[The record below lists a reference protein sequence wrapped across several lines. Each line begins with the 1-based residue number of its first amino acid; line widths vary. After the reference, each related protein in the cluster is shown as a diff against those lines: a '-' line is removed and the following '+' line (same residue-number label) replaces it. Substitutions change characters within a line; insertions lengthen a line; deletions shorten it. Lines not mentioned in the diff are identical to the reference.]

1 MKNNLI
7 GIDLGGT
14 KIEIVILDTNKEIE
28 FRERLPTESKRGP
41 SHIINQILSLYKK
54 AASFIDN
61 APHTIGVG
69 TPGSLSPK
77 TKLLRN
83 SNTLCLNGLPLQELI
98 EQALQKKIILEN
110 DANCFAL
117 AEANM
122 GAGQNYDLVFGVI
135 MGTGCGGGF
144 VINNNLRVGPQQI
157 AGEWGHSV
165 INSDGPPSYCGNN
178 GCVETYISGG
188 GLENILKSHG
198 ILSLTAKDF
207 LNKKQH
213 TNDEKFILKNFYS
226 NFGIALANIIN
237 IIDPD
242 IVILGGGLS
251 NHDGLYDIGI
261 QETYNRVFHESPS
274 TPIVKNKLGDS
285 AGVIGAALIGDI

>member
-1 MKNNLI
+1 
-7 GIDLGGT
+7 
-14 KIEIVILDTNKEIE
+14 
-28 FRERLPTESKRGP
+28 
-41 SHIINQILSLYKK
+41 
-54 AASFIDN
+54 
-61 APHTIGVG
+61 
-69 TPGSLSPK
+69 
-77 TKLLRN
+77 
-83 SNTLCLNGLPLQELI
+83 
-98 EQALQKKIILEN
+98 
-110 DANCFAL
+110 
-117 AEANM
+117 M
-122 GAGQNYDLVFGVI
+122 GAGQNHDLVFGVI

-157 AGEWGHSV
+157 DGEWGHSV

-213 TNDEKFILKNFYS
+213 TDDEKFILKNFYS

-285 AGVIGAALIGDI
+285 AGVIGAAPVSYTHLTLPTKA

>member
-14 KIEIVILDTNKEIE
+14 KIEIVILDTNKEIQ
-28 FRERLPTESKRGP
+28 FRERVPTESKKGP
-41 SHIINQILSLYKK
+41 SHIINQILVLYKK
-54 AASFIDN
+54 AVSFINN

-69 TPGSLSPK
+69 SPGSLSPK

-122 GAGQNYDLVFGVI
+122 GAGKNHDLVFGVI

-213 TNDEKFILKNFYS
+213 TDDEKFILKNFYS